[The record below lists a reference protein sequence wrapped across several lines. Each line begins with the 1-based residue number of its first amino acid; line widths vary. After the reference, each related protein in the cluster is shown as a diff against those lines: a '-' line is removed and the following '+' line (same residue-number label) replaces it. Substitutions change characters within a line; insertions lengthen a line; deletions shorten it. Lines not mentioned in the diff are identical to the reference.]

1 MIAYCSTGINKPK
14 KLGEIFKGCLNT
26 FFSIISPI
34 NIFKVINFAV
44 YQQGVDEEWP
54 WTDRMLIIKRYT
66 QISYVNKQWIK
77 FYLILITS
85 GARKIIFTSPHY

>member
-54 WTDRMLIIKRYT
+54 
-66 QISYVNKQWIK
+66 
-77 FYLILITS
+77 
-85 GARKIIFTSPHY
+85 